1 MGSGVTAVGI
11 SDGAR
16 ALPDRAT
23 PAETPFACGDRRR
36 EGLLIYVRGT
46 TFHSGSAFVRRINRI

>member
-11 SDGAR
+11 SDGAL

-23 PAETPFACGDRRR
+23 PAETRFACGDRRR
-36 EGLLIYVRGT
+36 DHNEAGMIGLTDR
-46 TFHSGSAFVRRINRI
+46 